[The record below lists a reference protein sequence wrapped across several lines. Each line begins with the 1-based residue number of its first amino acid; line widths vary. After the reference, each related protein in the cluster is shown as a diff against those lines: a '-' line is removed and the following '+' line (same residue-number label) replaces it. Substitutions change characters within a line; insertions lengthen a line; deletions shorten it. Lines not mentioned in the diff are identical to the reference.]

1 MSESMF
7 MSLDDEFGKN
17 GYIIRE
23 SKIQKGCE
31 YPVHWHD
38 YFEFEVILDG
48 TGIHTLNDRKYTVSA
63 GSAYLLSYCDFH
75 SIRADTDMRL
85 INLRFCEEAAE
96 KELVDYIQPGA
107 SRFCVQFA
115 EEEFKRI
122 IRFTDTLYQE
132 QNSEKPFAEIMSKSM
147 ISAIVTELIRKS
159 ASFSPSKYRPKHV
172 QSAVALIRR
181 DFRND
186 LTLFSAAKKLAV
198 SANHLGVIFK
208 KSLGISFA
216 DYLNMTRLKYACGL
230 LCTSSLSVKQIAFES
245 GYNSAEYF
253 VYVFKQKLGV
263 TPSEYRKAH

>member
-122 IRFTDTLYQE
+122 IRFTDILYQE
-132 QNSEKPFAEIMSKSM
+132 QNSEKPFAGIMSKSM
-147 ISAIVTELIRKS
+147 ISAVVTELIRKS

-181 DFRND
+181 DFRNARNSSRNSGGRRK
-186 LTLFSAAKKLAV
+186 LTVTDGALPLHLRPAPGRAPPRFDASLFMLCDFLKQGNGIAGRLNRAC
-198 SANHLGVIFK
+198 
-208 KSLGISFA
+208 KSFRGRFTVHI
-216 DYLNMTRLKYACGL
+216 DHT
-230 LCTSSLSVKQIAFES
+230 
-245 GYNSAEYF
+245 
-253 VYVFKQKLGV
+253 
-263 TPSEYRKAH
+263 